1 MKSFTHLSLDDR
13 IQIQSCLGSHLSFKK
28 IAALIHRDCTTISKE
43 VRNHRTVVN
52 SPRPYGKNNNRCQY
66 ATSCDRHHVCCRCT
80 ARRDERCSRC
90 RVQNCNSVCPDF
102 LENHCARLSRAPYVC
117 NGCPIRNRCPLEK
130 QFYYARDAD
139 AEYSRTLSDS
149 RKGVDLT
156 QAEIDDLNRL
166 LQACIGKNKQSPYHV
181 YISHRDMFNCSLRTL
196 YNYINLGILNV
207 KPIDLPRAT
216 RRKPR
221 KTKSRTHK
229 VDARCRE
236 GRSYTDYLSYMEK
249 HPNSRVCQLDSV
261 IGRKGGSCILT
272 LCFPD
277 IRFQFGYL
285 RKRNDARSV
294 RDFFIKQYHTL
305 DHDLFHKLFDVLL
318 VDNGSEFS
326 DPSAIEALGS
336 TEIHPRVF
344 YCDPNR
350 SDQKGACE
358 NDHIN
363 FRRIVPK
370 GTDMDGFDQE
380 LIDRIFSQ
388 INNFCRFSLNGKTP
402 FAMFR
407 FLYGDVPL
415 KAWNIQYV
423 EPDDVVLSPALIAD
437 HRSKGE
443 DHHDDAHDKK

>member
-1 MKSFTHLSLDDR
+1 MHL
-13 IQIQSCLGSHLSFKK
+13 IFEG
-28 IAALIHRDCTTISKE
+28 
-43 VRNHRTVVN
+43 
-52 SPRPYGKNNNRCQY
+52 G
-66 ATSCDRHHVCCRCT
+66 
-80 ARRDERCSRC
+80 
-90 RVQNCNSVCPDF
+90 
-102 LENHCARLSRAPYVC
+102 
-117 NGCPIRNRCPLEK
+117 
-130 QFYYARDAD
+130 
-139 AEYSRTLSDS
+139 
-149 RKGVDLT
+149 
-156 QAEIDDLNRL
+156 DLNRL
-166 LQACIGKNKQSPYHV
+166 LQTCIGKNRQSPYHV
-181 YISHRDMFNCSLRTL
+181 FVSHRDMFNCSLRTL

-249 HPNSRVCQLDSV
+249 HP
-261 IGRKGGSCILT
+261 
-272 LCFPD
+272 
-277 IRFQFGYL
+277 
-285 RKRNDARSV
+285 
-294 RDFFIKQYHTL
+294 
-305 DHDLFHKLFDVLL
+305 
-318 VDNGSEFS
+318 
-326 DPSAIEALGS
+326 
-336 TEIHPRVF
+336 RVF

-363 FRRIVPK
+363 FRRVVPK

-423 EPDDVVLSPALIAD
+423 EPDDVVLSPSLVAD
-437 HRSKGE
+437 HRLKGE

>member
-294 RDFFIKQYHTL
+294 RDFLSSSIILWIMTCFINCLMCFLSITAG
-305 DHDLFHKLFDVLL
+305 
-318 VDNGSEFS
+318 N
-326 DPSAIEALGS
+326 SAIL
-336 TEIHPRVF
+336 P
-344 YCDPNR
+344 
-350 SDQKGACE
+350 
-358 NDHIN
+358 
-363 FRRIVPK
+363 
-370 GTDMDGFDQE
+370 
-380 LIDRIFSQ
+380 
-388 INNFCRFSLNGKTP
+388 
-402 FAMFR
+402 
-407 FLYGDVPL
+407 PL
-415 KAWNIQYV
+415 KLWEVRRSIPVSFTVIPTVRIRKAPVKTITSILEGSFPR
-423 EPDDVVLSPALIAD
+423 EPTWMDSIRNSSTAFLVKSTISAGSL
-437 HRSKGE
+437 
-443 DHHDDAHDKK
+443 